1 MNGSQSNYL
10 RKCDSSSE
18 FRIENV
24 IADHARTI
32 LHVTNIYSNKKM
44 LQYHLNLEAMT
55 KHFQVKV
62 KRSTRSLLHVVCNDD
77 RCQWQVRAT
86 KLNDSDMF
94 VIRRYEELHTCSIEI
109 RQGQHCQAKSWM
121 IGECVKAKYVDP
133 MNTTYRPWDIIRDI
147 RQEYGVSFNYIRAWR
162 AKEAALSSLR
172 GDDAESYQ
180 RMFFYLVN
188 LN

>member
-1 MNGSQSNYL
+1 
-10 RKCDSSSE
+10 
-18 FRIENV
+18 
-24 IADHARTI
+24 
-32 LHVTNIYSNKKM
+32 M
-44 LQYHLNLEAMT
+44 LLYHLNLEAMT

-62 KRSTRSLLHVVCNDD
+62 KKSTRSLLHVVCNDD

-86 KLNDSDMF
+86 KLKDSDMF

-109 RQGQHCQAKSWM
+109 RQGQHRQAKSWM

-133 MNTTYRPWDIIRDI
+133 TNTTYRPWDIIRDI